1 MNPEDPKRNTSQI
14 EVEIREGRV
23 AVVTF
28 DHPDKPVNT
37 LSPALLEEF
46 EASVAP
52 LLDDPAVE
60 ALVIAS
66 AKRDTFI
73 AGADLEVLDAM
84 ARPEEPAALSRDGNA
99 LLSRIASSPKPV
111 VAAVHG
117 AALGGG
123 MEVALAC
130 HYILASDDPATVFA
144 QAEVMLGLIPAGG
157 GTQRL
162 VRKIGLSAAL
172 PLLLTGKRI
181 RARKAHRLGLVDA
194 LTTPGGIAGTAV
206 RAALGLLDGT
216 ITPRRRKPSLL
227 DRAVRLGPVRSMVL
241 SAARKQVAR
250 QTRGL
255 YPAPF
260 AILECVETGL
270 KHGMERGLECE
281 SRHFGELVMSPQ
293 SRALRWL
300 FFATN
305 EAKKQAHPVPPR
317 PINRLAVL
325 GAGFMGSGIASV
337 SLGLCPVVVR
347 DISDEALVAAA
358 KAVERGLVKQTR
370 SGAIRRIE
378 ADRRRSRLHLTL
390 DMEEIAGADLVIEA
404 VFEDLELKRKVLA
417 QAEEVLDPE
426 AVFATNTSALP
437 ITRIT
442 ENARHPERVLGMH
455 YFSPVPKM
463 PLLEI
468 VVAEKTSPEAVAT
481 ARAFCVAQ
489 GKTPIAVKD
498 GPGFYTTRIL
508 APYLNE
514 AMLLLEEGAAIE
526 ELDRAMKDFGYPVGP
541 MALLDEVGIDVGA
554 HVALDLGQVYA
565 HRGLGASRILP
576 LLYEKGYK
584 GRKNGKGFYVYP
596 PKGARGR
603 KRPNEEIYR
612 ILGTVPRKKLP
623 AETIQDRLALV
634 MVNEAAH
641 CLGEGVIAS
650 PRDGDLGA
658 VLGLGFPPFRGGPFH
673 HVDATGVS
681 SLVDRLK
688 GLAEHH
694 GPRFEPAPAL
704 LELVDRGGRFFP

>member
-1 MNPEDPKRNTSQI
+1 
-14 EVEIREGRV
+14 
-23 AVVTF
+23 
-28 DHPDKPVNT
+28 
-37 LSPALLEEF
+37 LSPALVEEIDRTV
-46 EASVAP
+46 SP
-52 LLDDPAVE
+52 LLDDPSIE
-60 ALVIAS
+60 ALVLAS

-73 AGADLEVLDAM
+73 AGADLEILDGM
-84 ARPEEPAALSRDGNA
+84 TRPEEPAALSRDGNA
-99 LLSRIASSPKPV
+99 LLGRLADSPKPV

-130 HYILASDDPATVFA
+130 DYILASDDPATVFA

-162 VRKIGLSAAL
+162 VRRIGLSAAL
-172 PLLLTGKRI
+172 PLLLTGQRI
-181 RARKAHRLGLVDA
+181 RARKAYRLGLVDA
-194 LTTPGGIAGTAV
+194 LTTPGGIAETGV
-206 RAALGLLDGT
+206 RAALALAAGT
-216 ITPRRRKPSLL
+216 LRPRRRKPSFL
-227 DRAVRLGPVRSMVL
+227 DRAVALPPVRAMVL
-241 SAARKQVAR
+241 STARKQVQR

-270 KHGMERGLECE
+270 KHGLARGLECE
-281 SRHFGELVMSPQ
+281 ARHFGELVISPQ
-293 SRALRWL
+293 SRALRWI

-317 PINRLAVL
+317 PVRRLAIL

-337 SLGLCPVVVR
+337 SLGRCPVVVR
-347 DISDEALVAAA
+347 DISDAALSAAA
-358 KAVERGLVKQTR
+358 RSVERGLVKQVR
-370 SGAIRRIE
+370 SGAIRKIE

-390 DMEEIAGADLVIEA
+390 EMEEIARADLVVEA
-404 VFEDLELKRKVLA
+404 VFEELELKRKVLA
-417 QAEEVLDPE
+417 EAEEVLSPE
-426 AVFATNTSALP
+426 AVFASNTSALP
-437 ITRIT
+437 IARIAAQ
-442 ENARHPERVLGMH
+442 ARHPERVLGMH

-468 VVAEKTSPEAVAT
+468 VVAERTSPEALAT
-481 ARAFCVAQ
+481 ARAFGVAQ

-514 AMLLLEEGAAIE
+514 AMLLLEEGASIE
-526 ELDRAMKDFGYPVGP
+526 LIDRAMKDFGFPVGP

-554 HVALDLGQVYA
+554 HVALDLGAVFA
-565 HRGLGASRILP
+565 DRGLGASRVLP
-576 LLYEKGYK
+576 LLYEKGFK

-596 PKGARGR
+596 AKGAKGR
-603 KRPNEEIYR
+603 KQPNPEIHR
-612 ILGTVPRKKLP
+612 ILGSVPRDAIP
-623 AETIQDRLALV
+623 AETIAERLSLV

-641 CLGEGVIAS
+641 CLGEDVLAS

-673 HVDATGVS
+673 HVDASGIGAT
-681 SLVDRLK
+681 VDRLQA
-688 GLAEHH
+688 LAESL
-694 GPRFEPAPAL
+694 GRRFEPAPAL
-704 LELVDRGGRFFP
+704 ADLGRTGGRFFP